1 MMSNTNTIS
10 HQPQILLAPYRNG
23 VIMLILL
30 STLGW
35 ANPNCSLESCTE
47 NDNHPTELSVQEK
60 PLKPCST
67 NPMTGFYRDSYCR
80 TGANDRGIHVVCA
93 TMNQEFLSFTK
104 SKGNDLSS
112 PAPQYGFPGLKVG
125 DQWCLCA
132 ARWKEAQQA
141 GKAPKVV
148 LEATSKAAL
157 RITPLSLLKQHIQ

>member
-10 HQPQILLAPYRNG
+10 QQLKILLAPYRNG

-30 STLGW
+30 GTLVW
-35 ANPNCSLESCTE
+35 ANPNCSLASCTE
-47 NDNHPTELSVQEK
+47 KENHPTELSVQEK

-67 NPMTGFYRDSYCR
+67 DPMTGFYRDSYCR
-80 TGANDRGIHVVCA
+80 TGAKDRGIHVVCA

-132 ARWKEAQQA
+132 ARWQEAQQA

-157 RITPLSLLKQHIQ
+157 KITPLPLLKQYVQ

>member
-1 MMSNTNTIS
+1 MR
-10 HQPQILLAPYRNG
+10 LALYLDG
-23 VIMLILL
+23 AAMLFLL
-30 STLGW
+30 STFGY
-35 ANPNCSLESCTE
+35 ANPNCSLESCSE
-47 NDNHPTELSVQEK
+47 KDNHPTELSVQKK

-67 NPMTGFYRDSYCR
+67 DPMTGFYRDSYCR

-125 DQWCLCA
+125 DRWCLCA

-141 GKAPKVV
+141 GKAPTVV
-148 LEATSKAAL
+148 LESTSASAL
-157 RITPLSLLKQHIQ
+157 KITPLSLLRQHVK